1 MAGVNVIRTHV
12 DQETILNAVEKA
24 KEKGAL
30 VLTSNQKNF
39 LLFVTKEFDLPTN
52 EMVLLSTVNEPF
64 KMPSSQEI
72 ERFRAKID
80 RHPELLTNPDD
91 VVKMKMTS
99 EGQMI
104 PWVVFVLFLEKISLK
119 FFQKKGQKLCVFV
132 FGLEFTFLIH

>member
-104 PWVVFVLFLEKISLK
+104 P
-119 FFQKKGQKLCVFV
+119 
-132 FGLEFTFLIH
+132 